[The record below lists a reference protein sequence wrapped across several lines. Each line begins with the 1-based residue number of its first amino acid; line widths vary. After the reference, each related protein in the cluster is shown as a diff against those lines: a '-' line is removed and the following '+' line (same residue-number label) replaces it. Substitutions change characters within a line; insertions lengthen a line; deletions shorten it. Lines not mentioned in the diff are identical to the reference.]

1 MNHSWKADSEEP
13 LVEKTGEEK
22 VSKKADIWKLETPDE
37 EVAIEQLNLIIDHAF
52 GNPPVDAEVAQK
64 YLEEVFEEKW
74 ESVKKKLETA
84 TDSEIKQMKD
94 TIINAGE
101 VGHQKAAVNA
111 GKEIQGKLKSD
122 ADKEVNKMKQDI
134 TKAGDQGINKKQGKE
149 AATELLTKLTP
160 DQVNSLKV
168 FASYNKEMPKAN
180 TPAHVKLAKIA
191 AAVGVSVS
199 VLWSMI
205 LSLLS

>member
-1 MNHSWKADSEEP
+1 
-13 LVEKTGEEK
+13 
-22 VSKKADIWKLETPDE
+22 
-37 EVAIEQLNLIIDHAF
+37 
-52 GNPPVDAEVAQK
+52 
-64 YLEEVFEEKW
+64 
-74 ESVKKKLETA
+74 
-84 TDSEIKQMKD
+84 
-94 TIINAGE
+94 
-101 VGHQKAAVNA
+101 
-111 GKEIQGKLKSD
+111 
-122 ADKEVNKMKQDI
+122 MKQDI

-149 AATELLTKLTP
+149 AATELLNKLTP

-168 FASYNKEMPKAN
+168 FASHNKEMPKAN